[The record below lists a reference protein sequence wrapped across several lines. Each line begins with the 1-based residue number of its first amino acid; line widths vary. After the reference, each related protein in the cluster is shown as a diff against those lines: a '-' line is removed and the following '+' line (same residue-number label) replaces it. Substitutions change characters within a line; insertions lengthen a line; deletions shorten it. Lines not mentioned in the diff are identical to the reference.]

1 MHESEKW
8 KWSRSV
14 VSDSVR
20 PHGLQPTRLLCPWY
34 FPGKSTGVGCHRLLC
49 FFLYLWSNKLL
60 FIKGIPLG
68 KPSTSRFVRKNS
80 VLTGSCHRI
89 SLTFSLFSTWLGF
102 FFKDLHKTFLKFMN
116 LYKLCVYLKYFKKE
130 KNNES
135 IWTNSLQ
142 IYILVKIELTWMSK
156 ENQINKKV
164 SLIFTLLPP
173 QWGIY

>member
-1 MHESEKW
+1 
-8 KWSRSV
+8 
-14 VSDSVR
+14 
-20 PHGLQPTRLLCPWY
+20 
-34 FPGKSTGVGCHRLLC
+34 
-49 FFLYLWSNKLL
+49 
-60 FIKGIPLG
+60 
-68 KPSTSRFVRKNS
+68 
-80 VLTGSCHRI
+80 
-89 SLTFSLFSTWLGF
+89 
-102 FFKDLHKTFLKFMN
+102 MN
-116 LYKLCVYLKYFKKE
+116 LYKLFVYLKYFKKE